1 MANKLV
7 VRGFF
12 GIKQTFN
19 VTSAAIGGTPYNSN
33 MLPTA
38 TWYAGNLFVIATAAS
53 GRCINGVDAY
63 VSQCTVSGSAII
75 GVAMENSADASTAVA
90 GMSQPSGSKVTILHG
105 HSEFEMTAAS
115 QTEARQIYEQGSTLG
130 NMESASLMDLV
141 YASAAGKWT
150 NMAGFLPATSGPD
163 TFPHPI
169 GFVTKVPVSGN
180 SYTLGVVLFG

>member
-19 VTSAAIGGTPYNSN
+19 VASAAVGGTPYNSN
-33 MLPTA
+33 QLPTA
-38 TWYAGNLFVIATAAS
+38 TWYAGNLFVVSTAS
-53 GRCINGVDAY
+53 TTIGNSVDAY
-63 VSQCTVSGSAII
+63 VSKCSSSGSAII

-105 HSEFEMTAAS
+105 HSEFELTAAS
-115 QTEARQIYEQGSTLG
+115 ATEARYIYEQGSTKG

-141 YASAAGKWT
+141 YASADGKFT
-150 NMAGFLPATSGPD
+150 NLVGHAASTTDAPPQ
-163 TFPHPI
+163 PI
-169 GFVTKVPVSGN
+169 GFVTKIPSAGN
-180 SYTLGVVLFG
+180 SYTLGVILFG

>member
-19 VTSAAIGGTPYNSN
+19 VASSPVGGTPYDSN

-38 TWYAGNLFVIATAAS
+38 TWYAGNLFVVSTAS
-53 GRCINGVDAY
+53 GTSGYNGVDAY
-63 VSQCTVSGSAII
+63 VSVASTSGSAVL
-75 GVAMENSADASTAVA
+75 GVAMENSADAATAVA

-115 QTEARQIYEQGSTLG
+115 ATEARRIYEQGSTAG

-141 YASAAGKWT
+141 YCSANGKFTNLVSPVASSDDS
-150 NMAGFLPATSGPD
+150 PPV
-163 TFPHPI
+163 PI
-169 GFVTKVPVSGN
+169 GYVIKVPAAGN
-180 SYTLGVVLFG
+180 SYTLGIVLFG

>member
-19 VTSAAIGGTPYNSN
+19 VASSPAAGTPYDSN

-38 TWYAGNLFVIATAAS
+38 TWYAGNLFVVSTARGTS
-53 GRCINGVDAY
+53 GYNGVDAY
-63 VSQCTVSGSAII
+63 VSLATGTSGSAIM
-75 GVAMENSADASTAVA
+75 GVAMENSADAATAVA

-105 HSEFEMTAAS
+105 HSEFELTAAS
-115 QTEARQIYEQGSTLG
+115 ATEARRIYEQGSTLG

-141 YASAAGKWT
+141 YCSTNGKFTNLVSHAASGVDA
-150 NMAGFLPATSGPD
+150 PPV
-163 TFPHPI
+163 PI
-169 GFVTKVPVSGN
+169 GYVIKVPVAGN
-180 SYTLGVVLFG
+180 SYTLGIVLFG

>member
-19 VTSAAIGGTPYNSN
+19 VASAAIGGDPYNSN
-33 MLPTA
+33 QLPTG
-38 TWYAGNLFVIATAAS
+38 TWYAGNLFVISTAS
-53 GRCINGVDAY
+53 TGIGNGVDPY
-63 VSQCTVSGSAII
+63 VSIASTSGSAVM

-115 QTEARQIYEQGSTLG
+115 ATEARRIYEQGSTQG
-130 NMESASLMDLV
+130 NMESASLMDLLYV
-141 YASAAGKWT
+141 STNGKFTNLVSHAASGVDA
-150 NMAGFLPATSGPD
+150 PPV
-163 TFPHPI
+163 PI
-169 GFVTKVPVSGN
+169 GFVTKVPTAGN

>member
-7 VRGFF
+7 VHGFF

-19 VTSAAIGGTPYNSN
+19 VSSSAIGGTPYNSN

-38 TWYAGNLFVIATAAS
+38 TWYAGNLFVISTAS
-53 GRCINGVDAY
+53 TGIGNGVDAY
-63 VSQCTVSGSAII
+63 VSKCSTSGSAII

-105 HSEFEMTAAS
+105 HSAFEMTAAS
-115 QTEARQIYEQGSTLG
+115 ATEGRRIYEQGSTKG
-130 NMESASLMDLV
+130 NMESASLMDLIYV
-141 YASAAGKWT
+141 SSNGKFTNLVGHAASTTDAPPT
-150 NMAGFLPATSGPD
+150 
-163 TFPHPI
+163 PI
-169 GFVTKVPVSGN
+169 GFVTKIPAAGN

>member
-19 VTSAAIGGTPYNSN
+19 VASAAVGGDPYNSN
-33 MLPTA
+33 QIPTA
-38 TWYAGNLFVIATAAS
+38 TWYAGNLFVISTAS
-53 GRCINGVDAY
+53 TGIGNGVDAY
-63 VSQCTVSGSAII
+63 VSLASTSGSAVI

-105 HSEFEMTAAS
+105 HSEFEMTAGSA
-115 QTEARQIYEQGSTLG
+115 TEARRIYEYAAPLG
-130 NMESASLMDLV
+130 TMESASLMDLLYV
-141 YASAAGKWT
+141 STNGKWT
-150 NMAGFLPATSGPD
+150 NIVGHAASTTDAPPVPL
-163 TFPHPI
+163 
-169 GFVTKVPVSGN
+169 GFVTKIPTAGN

>member
-19 VTSAAIGGTPYNSN
+19 VASAAIGGDPYNSN
-33 MLPTA
+33 QLPTG
-38 TWYAGNLFVIATAAS
+38 TWYAGNLFVISTAS
-53 GRCINGVDAY
+53 TGIGNGVDAY
-63 VSQCTVSGSAII
+63 VSLASTSGSAII
-75 GVAMENSADASTAVA
+75 GIAMENSSDASTAVA

-115 QTEARQIYEQGSTLG
+115 ATEGRRIYEQGSTLG

-141 YASAAGKWT
+141 YASTNGKFTNLVGHAAST
-150 NMAGFLPATSGPD
+150 TDAPPTPV
-163 TFPHPI
+163 
-169 GFVTKVPVSGN
+169 GFVTKVPTAGN
-180 SYTLGVVLFG
+180 SYTLGVILFG

>member
-19 VTSAAIGGTPYNSN
+19 VASAAVGGDPYDSN
-33 MLPTA
+33 QLPTG
-38 TWYAGNLFVIATAAS
+38 TWYAGNLFVISTS
-53 GRCINGVDAY
+53 STGIGNGVDAY
-63 VSQCTVSGSAII
+63 VSIASTSGSAVM

-115 QTEARQIYEQGSTLG
+115 ATEARRIYEQGSTLG
-130 NMESASLMDLV
+130 NMESASLMDLLYV
-141 YASAAGKWT
+141 STNGKFTNLVSHAASGVDA
-150 NMAGFLPATSGPD
+150 PPV
-163 TFPHPI
+163 PV
-169 GFVTKVPVSGN
+169 GFVTKVPTAGN

>member
-19 VTSAAIGGTPYNSN
+19 VTSSAVGGTPYDSN

-38 TWYAGNLFVIATAAS
+38 TWYAGQLFVVSAEAS
-53 GRCINGVDAY
+53 GRCVNGVDAY
-63 VSQCTVSGSAII
+63 VERCSTSGSAVI

-105 HSEFEMTAAS
+105 HSSFEMTAAS
-115 QTEARQIYEQGSTLG
+115 QTEARNIYEQGSTKG
-130 NMESASLMDLV
+130 NMESASLMDLLYV
-141 YASAAGKWT
+141 SSNGKWT
-150 NMAGFLPATSGPD
+150 NLLSPDEGTEDLPA
-163 TFPHPI
+163 HPI
-169 GFVTKVPVSGN
+169 GMVTKIPSAMN
-180 SYTLGVVLFG
+180 SYTLGVILFG

>member
-7 VRGFF
+7 IRGFF

-19 VTSAAIGGTPYNSN
+19 VASAAIGGDPYNSN

-38 TWYAGNLFVIATAAS
+38 TWYAGNLFVVSTEAS

-63 VSQCTVSGSAII
+63 VSKCSTSGSAII

-115 QTEARQIYEQGSTLG
+115 QTEARNIYEQGSTAG

-141 YASAAGKWT
+141 YSSANGKFTNLVGHAASTTDA
-150 NMAGFLPATSGPD
+150 PPQ
-163 TFPHPI
+163 PV
-169 GFVTKVPVSGN
+169 GFVIKVPSSGN
-180 SYTLGVVLFG
+180 SYTLGVILFG